1 MEARSADIPSACL
14 RSSPSSVSLAAY
26 PMEKTPPTITVYLKT
41 FCGWSQG
48 VRAILAKY
56 DLPYEE
62 KDIIKN
68 PAFRWEMEQ
77 RSGQSLSPC
86 VLVDGHMLADVSGA
100 EVENW
105 LVTNGYV
112 ERSETAPSAPI
123 NSSCPSES

>member
-1 MEARSADIPSACL
+1 M
-14 RSSPSSVSLAAY
+14 
-26 PMEKTPPTITVYLKT
+26 KTTPPAITVYLKT